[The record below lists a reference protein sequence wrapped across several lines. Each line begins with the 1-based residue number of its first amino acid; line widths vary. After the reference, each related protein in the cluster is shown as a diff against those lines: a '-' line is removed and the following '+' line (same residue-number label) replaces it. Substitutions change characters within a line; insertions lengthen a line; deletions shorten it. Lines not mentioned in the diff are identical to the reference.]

1 MCSSLEP
8 RVSRPLGLRLEK
20 EWPLK
25 ENWVLFPEGTMED
38 WADTVD
44 SQLLQVEVSDSS
56 EDTDSDGKR
65 EESVTQSDKIACA
78 RILI

>member
-1 MCSSLEP
+1 
-8 RVSRPLGLRLEK
+8 
-20 EWPLK
+20 
-25 ENWVLFPEGTMED
+25 MED

-65 EESVTQSDKIACA
+65 EESVTQGDKTACA

>member
-1 MCSSLEP
+1 
-8 RVSRPLGLRLEK
+8 
-20 EWPLK
+20 
-25 ENWVLFPEGTMED
+25 MED

-65 EESVTQSDKIACA
+65 EVSVTQSDKIACA